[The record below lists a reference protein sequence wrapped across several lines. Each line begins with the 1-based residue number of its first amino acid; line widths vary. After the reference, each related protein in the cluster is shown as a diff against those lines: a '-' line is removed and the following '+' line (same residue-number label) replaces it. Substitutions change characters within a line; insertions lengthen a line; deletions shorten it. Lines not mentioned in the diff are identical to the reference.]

1 MHLGRVGWSVVC
13 ISALALAAP
22 GVAGAHIRLGALAVD
37 VRVDV
42 SGTRLTRH
50 PVFAISV
57 DPSDRALHLFVKGG
71 HRVVVIGYLGE
82 PVLRDNGREVAV
94 NLASPT
100 AAAAGLLV
108 TSAEKNESGTAVWRD
123 PRLRQLPAGTS
134 RVRWSIPLV
143 VDGRRTLIIGDL
155 RRVPPPRLWRW
166 LLLAFASAAA
176 AGWSALGRDP
186 HRLRTGCVLLGGTAT
201 VAAIVAATAFALD
214 ADTAG
219 SRPVAV
225 YLLLFVV
232 GGTGFAVW
240 GPREVRVAATAW
252 LGVVALMTGL
262 AFSQMFF
269 HGAVLSVLP
278 ATITRAAGALAIGA
292 GAAAAAL
299 GGLYYARADAAAKT
313 SAAG

>member
-1 MHLGRVGWSVVC
+1 M
-13 ISALALAAP
+13 
-22 GVAGAHIRLGALAVD
+22 
-37 VRVDV
+37 
-42 SGTRLTRH
+42 
-50 PVFAISV
+50 
-57 DPSDRALHLFVKGG
+57 
-71 HRVVVIGYLGE
+71 
-82 PVLRDNGREVAV
+82 
-94 NLASPT
+94 
-100 AAAAGLLV
+100 
-108 TSAEKNESGTAVWRD
+108 
-123 PRLRQLPAGTS
+123 
-134 RVRWSIPLV
+134 RWSIPLV

-176 AGWSALGRDP
+176 AGWSVLGRDP
-186 HRLRTGCVLLGGTAT
+186 HRLRTGCVLLGGAAT